1 MERRLLLLFAVA
13 CGASLA
19 NIYYAQPLLPDI
31 AREFGASDAGA
42 AIVVTVSQI
51 AYSIGLL
58 LIVPLGDLVDR
69 RRLIAGLLLGC
80 AACLAAAAAA
90 ASLGVL
96 AIALA
101 LAAMAS
107 VVVQVLLP
115 FAAVLAPAEERG
127 RVVGEVMTGTLVG
140 ALSARTV
147 SGLLAAFGS
156 WRIPF
161 AFAAVLSVLLAGT
174 LWRAL
179 PAREPA
185 TSIRYHRLLLSIADL
200 VRREP
205 ALRRRMAYGACGFA
219 GFTLAWTTIPF
230 FLAGPAYGLG
240 PGAIG
245 LFGLAGIAGA
255 LAARRLGRWHDR
267 GRGRSATGWVLASV
281 LLSWPI
287 LLLGKDWLPFVVV
300 GLVLLD
306 LGVQGQN
313 VLSQGVIYSLGPEN
327 AARVTTAYVTSNFLA
342 GAIGSAVGSLTW
354 AAGGWEAVVTA
365 GGGFAAIAFAIWL
378 RQAAAAGTSV
388 PGPVP

>member
-1 MERRLLLLFAVA
+1 MDRRLLLLFAVA

-31 AREFGASDAGA
+31 ARQFDVSDASA
-42 AIVVTVSQI
+42 ALVITISQI
-51 AYSIGLL
+51 TYSVGLL

-69 RRLIAGLLLGC
+69 RRLISGLLLAC
-80 AACLAAAAAA
+80 AACLAVAAAAP
-90 ASLGVL
+90 SLVVL
-96 AIALA
+96 IVALA
-101 LAAMAS
+101 LGALAS

-115 FAAVLAPAEERG
+115 FAAVLAPREERG

-147 SGLLAAFGS
+147 SGLLAALGS

-161 AFAAVLSVLLAGT
+161 AFAAVVSVLLAGA

-185 TSIRYHRLLLSIADL
+185 TSMRYHRLLLSVAGL

-230 FLAGPAYGLG
+230 LLAGPAYGLG

-255 LAARRLGRWHDR
+255 LAARRLGGLHDR
-267 GRGRSATGWVLASV
+267 GRGRAATGWVLASV
-281 LLSWPI
+281 LISWPI
-287 LLLGKDWLPFVVV
+287 LFLGKDWLPFVVV

-313 VLSQGVIYSLGPEN
+313 VLSQGVIYALGSEN
-327 AARVTTAYVTSNFLA
+327 AGRVTTAYVTSNFLA
-342 GAIGSAVGSLTW
+342 GAFGSAVASVAW
-354 AAGGWEAVVTA
+354 AVGGWSAVVIA
-365 GGGFAAIAFAIWL
+365 GACFATLALAIWL
-378 RQAAAAGTSV
+378 VEAIR
-388 PGPVP
+388 

>member
-90 ASLGVL
+90 PSLGVL

-107 VVVQVLLP
+107 VVVQILLP

-140 ALSARTV
+140 ALSARTI
-147 SGLLAAFGS
+147 SGLLAALGS

-185 TSIRYHRLLLSIADL
+185 TSIRYHRLLLSIAGL

-230 FLAGPAYGLG
+230 LLAGPAYGLG

-255 LAARRLGRWHDR
+255 LAARRLGGGTTAAADGRRR
-267 GRGRSATGWVLASV
+267 GGSWPRSCSAGRSSSSARTGCRSSSSAS
-281 LLSWPI
+281 SC
-287 LLLGKDWLPFVVV
+287 
-300 GLVLLD
+300 
-306 LGVQGQN
+306 
-313 VLSQGVIYSLGPEN
+313 STS
-327 AARVTTAYVTSNFLA
+327 ACRARTSSA
-342 GAIGSAVGSLTW
+342 RGSSTP
-354 AAGGWEAVVTA
+354 
-365 GGGFAAIAFAIWL
+365 
-378 RQAAAAGTSV
+378 SV
-388 PGPVP
+388 PRTPPASPPPT

>member
-31 AREFGASDAGA
+31 AAEFGVADAGA

-51 AYSIGLL
+51 AYSVGLV
-58 LIVPLGDLVDR
+58 LIVPLGDLVER
-69 RRLIAGLLLGC
+69 RRLISGLLLGC
-80 AACLAAAAAA
+80 AACLAVAAAAP
-90 ASLGVL
+90 SLVVL
-96 AIALA
+96 TAALA
-101 LAAMAS
+101 LGALAA

-147 SGLLAAFGS
+147 SGLLAALGS

-161 AFAAVLSVLLAGT
+161 GFAAVVSVVLAVA

-185 TSIRYHRLLLSIADL
+185 TSMRYHRLLLSVAGL

-230 FLAGPAYGLG
+230 LLAGPAYGLG

-267 GRGRSATGWVLASV
+267 GRGLSATGWVLASI
-281 LLSWPI
+281 LLSWP
-287 LLLGKDWLPFVVV
+287 LLFLGKEWLPFVAA

-313 VLSQGVIYSLGPEN
+313 VLSQGVIYALGPEN
-327 AARVTTAYVTSNFLA
+327 AGRVTTAYVTSNFLA
-342 GAIGSAVGSLTW
+342 GAVGSAIGGLAWSS
-354 AAGGWEAVVTA
+354 GGWTAVTVAGAAFAALALAVWLTEAV
-365 GGGFAAIAFAIWL
+365 
-378 RQAAAAGTSV
+378 TSR
-388 PGPVP
+388 